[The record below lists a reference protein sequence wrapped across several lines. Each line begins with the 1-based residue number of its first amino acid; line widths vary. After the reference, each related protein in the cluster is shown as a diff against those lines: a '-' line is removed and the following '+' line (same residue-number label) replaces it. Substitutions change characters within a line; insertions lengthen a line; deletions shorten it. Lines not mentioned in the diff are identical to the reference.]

1 MNDKGMVG
9 CMKSRA
15 SFITAVLILAIC
27 LVCHISEV
35 FDQWDHTMQ
44 TGNDTE
50 YTFVILALCVGV
62 AFSLKWFIPRVS
74 FPDSQTEAVSYPQ
87 VHSSFSRISTWCQ
100 AVAIQASPPPAAL
113 RI

>member
-1 MNDKGMVG
+1 M
-9 CMKSRA
+9 
-15 SFITAVLILAIC
+15 LILAIC
-27 LVCHISEV
+27 FVCHISEM
-35 FDQWDHTMQ
+35 FDQWDHTLQ

-74 FPDSQTEAVSYPQ
+74 FPDSQTETVSYPRLR
-87 VHSSFSRISTWCQ
+87 SSFSFMTQWCSV
-100 AVAIQASPPPAAL
+100 VAIQASPPPAAL